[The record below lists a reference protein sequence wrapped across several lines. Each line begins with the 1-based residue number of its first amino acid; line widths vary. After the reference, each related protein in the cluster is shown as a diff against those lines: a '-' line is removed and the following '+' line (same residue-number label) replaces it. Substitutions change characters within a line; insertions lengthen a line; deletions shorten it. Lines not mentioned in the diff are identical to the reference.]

1 MKVSVVIPNWNGI
14 HLVGMC
20 LDSMEKSDF
29 EDFETIVVDNG
40 STDGSKEM
48 IKEKYPWV
56 RLVELPKNL
65 GFAIACNEGYKASKG
80 EYICLLNNDIEVAE
94 DWLSELYAGMERHPE
109 CGMGTTKMMFLH
121 DREAFYN
128 TGDLF
133 HIWSA
138 GGGRGQGEKDVGQY
152 DKEEYVFGACA
163 GAGIYRRSFFESIG
177 LFDEDFFI
185 FAEDVDLNMRG
196 QLRGLKTVYLPKAK
210 VYHIGT
216 ATVGLYSDRY
226 VYLCKRNDMLVLIK
240 NYSLGLFFRYLPT
253 ILKHQFKDIQ
263 YFCSRGQGSVLFKSK
278 LGVLKFLMRMLVRR
292 YRIQST
298 RTIDDSE
305 IEKISITASS

>member
-1 MKVSVVIPNWNGI
+1 
-14 HLVGMC
+14 MC
-20 LDSMEKSDF
+20 LDSLQKSDF

-40 STDGSKEM
+40 SIDGSQEM

-56 RLVELPKNL
+56 KLVELSENF
-65 GFAIACNEGYKASKG
+65 GFAIACNQGYKASKG
-80 EYICLLNNDIEVAE
+80 EYICLLNNDIEVVE
-94 DWLSELYAGMERHPE
+94 DWITELYVGMERHPE

-138 GGGRGQGEKDVGQY
+138 GGGRGQGEKDLGQF

-196 QLRGLKTVYLPKAK
+196 QLQGHKTVYLPKAK

-240 NYSLGLFFRYLPT
+240 NYSLSLFFKYLPT
-253 ILKHQFKDIQ
+253 ILKHQFNDIH

-278 LGVLKFLMRMLVRR
+278 WDALKFLFRMLARR

-298 RTIDDSE
+298 RTVDDSE
-305 IEKISITASS
+305 IEKISITVSS